1 MTAIVVPTD
10 LWEDGSPAVLGTWL
24 FSDGEQVREG
34 TIVAEVM
41 RDKASYEIAAPASGT
56 LRTHVAEDD
65 EIALG
70 SAIGRID

>member
-1 MTAIVVPTD
+1 MTAVVVPAD
-10 LWEDGSPAVLGTWL
+10 LWDDGSTAVLGTWL
-24 FSDGEQVREG
+24 FSDGEQVTEG
-34 TIVAEVM
+34 AIIAEVM

-70 SAIGRID
+70 AAIGTIE